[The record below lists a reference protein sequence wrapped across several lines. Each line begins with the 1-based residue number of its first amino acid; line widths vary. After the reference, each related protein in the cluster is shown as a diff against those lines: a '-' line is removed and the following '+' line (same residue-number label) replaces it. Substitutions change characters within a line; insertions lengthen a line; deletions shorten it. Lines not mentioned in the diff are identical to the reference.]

1 MSEKNKE
8 NKELGYQV
16 NFSFCNELRE
26 DRLITY
32 GSSIKAVE
40 MWTEADDL
48 NPKMVETI
56 GYVPIEKLIERSIQA
71 GEDLVFARLKEG
83 MYSNEEGDNEFH
95 DSPFDDISLLSLD
108 ELQNLQRETA
118 DNFYTKKALLASVIR
133 QKNEQ
138 KKQEQELSTPQVE
151 AEAINKPQ
159 A

>member
-1 MSEKNKE
+1 MEKIDKE
-8 NKELGYQV
+8 IGYQV

-26 DRLITY
+26 EKLVTF
-32 GSSIKAVE
+32 GAPMKAVE
-40 MWTEADDL
+40 MWTESDDL
-48 NPKMVETI
+48 NPKMVETL

-71 GEDLVFARLKEG
+71 GEDLVFSRLKEG

-118 DNFYTKKALLASVIR
+118 DNFYTKKALLASMIR

-138 KKQEQELSTPQVE
+138 KKEEQELSTTPVE
-151 AEAINKPQ
+151 AKADNKPQ